1 MAGGNTLRTIA
12 LGEAIEVH
20 CDHIDRYGGQA
31 GIRHTGA
38 LKHATGQR
46 PLHIDAYTAAAGY
59 ILDFMTARPFPDAN
73 ARVGI
78 VTALVFLD
86 LNGVTIDCTDQE
98 LLDLVEGVRGR
109 TLGATKL
116 AEFFRSHTCPPAQAR
131 NSGATDEAIPES
143 AIPAVKAAD
152 ALDEAAAKAQEAEDA
167 ADEAEELNDEALDEI
182 EERSSAPLD
191 QPINAPGGDGELPPQ
206 GERKERLTEMAQF
219 FREADDDGESSDD
232 E

>member
-1 MAGGNTLRTIA
+1 MARGSTLRTIE

-86 LNGVTIDCTDQE
+86 LNGVTIDCTDQA

-109 TLGATKL
+109 TLGATAL
-116 AEFFRSHTCPPAQAR
+116 AEFFKAHACPADRPRDA
-131 NSGATDEAIPES
+131 GVVGEAIPEA

-152 ALDEAAAKAQEAEDA
+152 ALDEAAAKAREAEDA
-167 ADEAEELNDEALDEI
+167 ADEAEELADEAFDEM
-182 EERSSAPLD
+182 EERNAALD
-191 QPINAPGGDGELPPQ
+191 QPAAPAAAEELPHAKD
-206 GERKERLTEMAQF
+206 RKERLTEMAQF
-219 FREADDDGESSDD
+219 FREDDDAGDARTD
-232 E
+232 G

>member
-1 MAGGNTLRTIA
+1 MSGSTLRTIQ

-46 PLHIDAYTAAAGY
+46 PLHIDAFTAAAGY
-59 ILDFMTARPFPDAN
+59 VLDFMTARPFPDAN
-73 ARVGI
+73 ARVGL

-98 LLDLVEGVRGR
+98 LLDIVEGVRDR
-109 TLGATKL
+109 SLGATKL
-116 AEFFRSHTCPPAQAR
+116 AAFFTSHQCPADRPR
-131 NSGATDEAIPES
+131 DPGASTDADAAIPEA

-152 ALDEAAAKAQEAEDA
+152 ALDEAAVKAQEAEDA
-167 ADEAEELNDEALDEI
+167 ADEAEELADEAFDEM
-182 EERSSAPLD
+182 EERNAALD
-191 QPINAPGGDGELPPQ
+191 QPTAPPAAELPLA

-219 FREADDDGESSDD
+219 FREDEDEGDARDDG
-232 E
+232 